1 MIAARNF
8 TAGRD
13 ASRRIPVVTRAA
25 RLLIGY
31 GNELR
36 SDDGAG
42 IRAVEMIAVRDLLA
56 RVITCHQLTPEL
68 ADDIA
73 AAAQVVFVDAYVA
86 NERGAGLRIERIGD
100 GDACGACG
108 ACGASAHRSEPAALL
123 ELARRLHGSVP
134 DAWMIGIPAYCF
146 EAGEVIS
153 RATAQ
158 RVDEVV
164 AWFGK

>member
-8 TAGRD
+8 TARRD

-42 IRAVEMIAVRDLLA
+42 IRAVEKIAVRDLLA
-56 RVITCHQLTPEL
+56 RVITCHQLSPEL

-100 GDACGACG
+100 GDACGA
-108 ACGASAHRSEPAALL
+108 SAHRSEPAALL

-146 EAGEVIS
+146 DAGEVIS